1 MNLLTTSIKN
11 KLKNQMPRFFEKLRH
26 TKSKLALHWCARP
39 VYSSG
44 VTRHKR
50 NPQLIV
56 SLTTYPARIRLVEQ
70 TIRSLLHQSLRA
82 DSVVLWLS
90 EEPFPQKEGDLP
102 ESLLLLKKCGL
113 VIDWCDNLK
122 SYKKLIPSLQKY
134 PNDIIVTADDDII
147 YWPSWLKVLYKEH
160 LRHPTVVITHRC
172 HKIILDQHGDPLP
185 YLQWKLSNNCS
196 IPSYSNF
203 LLGGSGTLF
212 TPNSLYKPDILNK
225 STFTNLAP
233 TADDVW
239 FWAMTILNGTPIMT
253 CPQRNTAFTENPC
266 VNQCDSLMVVN
277 HNGGND
283 RQLRNVLEHY
293 PQLKI
298 LLKEEWEQTQIP

>member
-1 MNLLTTSIKN
+1 MNSITTSIKN
-11 KLKNQMPRFFEKLRH
+11 KIKNQMPRFFEKLRH

-39 VYSSG
+39 VHSSG

-50 NPQLIV
+50 NSQLIV
-56 SLTTYPARIRLVEQ
+56 SLTSYPARIHLVEQ

-82 DSVVLWLS
+82 DSIVLWLS
-90 EEPFPQKEGDLP
+90 EEQFPQKEGDLP
-102 ESLLLLKKCGL
+102 KSLLLLKKYGL

-122 SYKKLIPSLQKY
+122 SYKKLIPALQKY
-134 PNDIIVTADDDII
+134 PDDIIVTADDDII
-147 YWPSWLKVLYKEH
+147 YWPSWLTVLYKEH
-160 LRHPTVVITHRC
+160 CRHPAAVIANRC
-172 HKIILDQHGDPLP
+172 HIITLDQQDIPVP
-185 YLQWKLSNNCS
+185 YLQWNICRNNQL
-196 IPSYSNF
+196 PLYSN
-203 LLGGSGTLF
+203 LIIGCGGVLYP
-212 TPNSLYKPDILNK
+212 PNSLYCPDILNK
-225 STFTNLAP
+225 SIFTNLAP

-239 FWAMTILNGTPIMT
+239 FWAMAVLNGTPIMT